1 MGSQSKCSTIL
12 EQKKELAAKQ
22 NLPIRW
28 FEEVSISHWPPDQG
42 YIFIRLDHHS
52 STILVWWFWFAA
64 TGVPSLV
71 DSSDART
78 SANIRLLAR
87 CLIDGLSILRTR
99 LHPAQTTQL
108 GSQQAWFAFL
118 LRMRKRL
125 PPSRR
130 RVRWHRY
137 VLLSSHC
144 AAESRS
150 CNSCPRSSAE
160 QIWQP
165 AHILRLVPCTLYR
178 YTLATRLAL
187 RITTPSLVTVASLS
201 STAPCSLEQ

>member
-1 MGSQSKCSTIL
+1 MGSQSRCSTIL
-12 EQKKELAAKQ
+12 EQKSL
-22 NLPIRW
+22 LPNKLFPSAGLKKFR
-28 FEEVSISHWPPDQG
+28 S
-42 YIFIRLDHHS
+42 
-52 STILVWWFWFAA
+52 A
-64 TGVPSLV
+64 TGHPIKATFSFDWTTTAAPFLSGGFGLRPRVYQWYTVPSLV

-87 CLIDGLSILRTR
+87 CLIDELSILRTR

-118 LRMRKRL
+118 LQMRKRL

-165 AHILRLVPCTLYR
+165 AHILRLVPCTGIR
-178 YTLATRLAL
+178 QRL
-187 RITTPSLVTVASLS
+187 VWLS
-201 STAPCSLEQ
+201 G

>member
-1 MGSQSKCSTIL
+1 MLYDPGA
-12 EQKKELAAKQ
+12 KKELAAKQ
-22 NLPIRW
+22 TLPIRW
-28 FEEVSISHWPPDQG
+28 FEEVSISHWPPYQG

-87 CLIDGLSILRTR
+87 CLIDELSILRTR

-137 VLLSSHC
+137 VLISSHC

-150 CNSCPRSSAE
+150 CGRSCRRSSVP
-160 QIWQP
+160 QIWQL
-165 AHILRLVPCTLYR
+165 AHILRLVPCTGIR
-178 YTLATRLAL
+178 QRL
-187 RITTPSLVTVASLS
+187 VWLS
-201 STAPCSLEQ
+201 G